1 MKDENSVSGEPGVA
15 ALRGDDDVIRRAESV
30 RVRLDAFYRGLKQ
43 SDGFERELTSRL
55 RDSQMFTRQWSMRNI
70 KDSRFVGRPR
80 IALFSQK
87 SDHWRF

>member
-43 SDGFERELTSRL
+43 SEGFERELTSRL
-55 RDSQMFTRQWSMRNI
+55 RDSPMFTRTMVDEKI
-70 KDSRFVGRPR
+70 ERFAFNWTTANRTFFP
-80 IALFSQK
+80 K
-87 SDHWRF
+87 K

>member
-1 MKDENSVSGEPGVA
+1 LVKDENSVSGEPGVA

-55 RDSQMFTRQWSMRNI
+55 RDSPMFTRTMVDEKI
-70 KDSRFVGRPR
+70 ERFAFNWTTAKRTFFP
-80 IALFSQK
+80 K
-87 SDHWRF
+87 K